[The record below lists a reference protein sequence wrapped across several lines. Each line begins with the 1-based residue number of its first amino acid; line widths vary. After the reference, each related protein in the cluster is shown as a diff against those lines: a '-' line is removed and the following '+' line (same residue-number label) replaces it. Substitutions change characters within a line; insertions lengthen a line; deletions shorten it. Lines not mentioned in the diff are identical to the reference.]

1 MAIRKKVP
9 VRRHGAAAGATADI
23 TLPAF
28 SYQNDK
34 LADLIV
40 AIWGNG
46 PFNSGGVNVQK
57 LGDAICFG
65 PQARDNNT
73 GLPTA
78 SARAAAKA
86 AVNFFAGMDLDKVV
100 IITEDEHDDDYTMQD
115 PDEVV
120 FVLPRESRV
129 IPTTVI
135 PNAAIPPRP
144 TYSSDLLET
153 AKVLMACTPNGI

>member
-1 MAIRKKVP
+1 MAIRKK
-9 VRRHGAAAGATADI
+9 RRHGAAAGAAGDI

-40 AIWGNG
+40 AIWANV
-46 PFNSGGVNVQK
+46 PFQGGGVNVAG
-57 LGDAICFG
+57 LGDAICG
-65 PQARDNNT
+65 AQARDNK

-78 SARAAAKA
+78 TARAAAKA
-86 AVNFFAGMDLDKVV
+86 ALNFIAGMDLDKVV

-120 FVLPRESRV
+120 FVLPRKSRV
-129 IPTTVI
+129 IAGTAM
-135 PNAAIPPRP
+135 PNNGIPPAP
-144 TYSSDLLET
+144 VYSQDLLET

>member
-40 AIWGNG
+40 AIWANG
-46 PFNSGGVNVQK
+46 SFNSGGVNTQH
-57 LGDAICFG
+57 LGDEICFG
-65 PQARDNNT
+65 PNARDQN
-73 GLPTA
+73 GLPTP

-86 AVNFFAGMDLDKVV
+86 AVNFFANMDLNSVV

-120 FVLPRESRV
+120 FVLPRVSRL
-129 IPTTVI
+129 IPGTAI
-135 PNAAIPPRP
+135 PHPAIPPMP
-144 TYSSDLLET
+144 NYSADLLET

>member
-9 VRRHGAAAGATADI
+9 VRRHGAAAGAAGDI

-40 AIWGNG
+40 AIWANV
-46 PFNSGGVNVQK
+46 PFQGGGVNVAG

-65 PQARDNNT
+65 AQARDNK

-78 SARAAAKA
+78 TARDAAKA
-86 AVNFFAGMDLDKVV
+86 ALNFIAGMDLDKVV

-120 FVLPRESRV
+120 FVLPRKSRV
-129 IPTTVI
+129 IPGTAM
-135 PNAAIPPRP
+135 PNNAIPPAP
-144 TYSSDLLET
+144 VYSQQLLET

>member
-28 SYQNDK
+28 SYQNSK

-46 PFNSGGVNVQK
+46 QFTSGGNTTPH
-57 LGDAICFG
+57 LGDAVCFG
-65 PQARDNNT
+65 PAARDTTT

-78 SARAAAKA
+78 TARAWAKA
-86 AVNFFAGMDLDKVV
+86 AVNFFAEMDLDKVV

-120 FVLPRESRV
+120 FVLPRQSRLISGTT
-129 IPTTVI
+129 IPH
-135 PNAAIPPRP
+135 PAIPPIP
-144 TYSSDLLET
+144 SYSSDLVKT
-153 AKVLMACTPNGI
+153 AALLMACTPNGI